1 MLSLDPMT
9 DPISTS
15 LRQALGLYKRKTGK
29 ELLDHPLA
37 TELKQC
43 SSVDAIIE
51 ILQGQASAFQR
62 FRDSDRRVMKWISP
76 IVDVLYKLC
85 DTLRGDAQG
94 AAGMVR
100 TFVVTNVVSAC

>member
-1 MLSLDPMT
+1 MLSLAPMADG

-43 SSVDAIIE
+43 SSIDAILE

-62 FRDSDRRVMKWISP
+62 FRDGDQRLMKWISP
-76 IVDVLYKLC
+76 IVGVLYRLC
-85 DTLRGDAQG
+85 DSLRGAAQG
-94 AAGMVR
+94 AAGLVR
-100 TFVVTNVVSAC
+100 T